1 MRARLLALQGARQ
14 ARRAHSTARPW
25 LLFVHGLSGTHANGR
40 STAAASRAVF
50 SYAVHPQHLLVR
62 LDRLS
67 AVHPMDDALT
77 MSLKAMLRHACGKAG
92 RHRCRRAQ
100 LVTGG
105 VAPL

>member
-1 MRARLLALQGARQ
+1 MKSHGARGL
-14 ARRAHSTARPW
+14 RPLW
-25 LLFVHGLSGTHANGR
+25 S
-40 STAAASRAVF
+40 AASALSDTGWAAQVF

-67 AVHPMDDALT
+67 TVHPMDDALT
-77 MSLKAMLRHACGKAG
+77 MSLKAVLRHACGKAG